1 MTNPIDIAVSKARGI
16 ERSMEARR
24 DGLVGVFQT
33 IARQHGETAALMDR
47 VKDDVRKREALW
59 PRIKIALLSHEKSE
73 LKVVLPVL
81 DRYGEL
87 EHFVAEHA
95 DEAQQLE
102 DMITRLDAMP
112 AQDAEWMS
120 LFDAL
125 AEMVLGHANQE
136 ESEMFPAAINVIG
149 PDRARDLDDRFRATF
164 KEFKAAFEK
173 VTH

>member
-1 MTNPIDIAVSKARGI
+1 MANPIDIAVSKAKGM

-33 IARQHGETAALMDR
+33 IARQHGEVASLMDR
-47 VKDDVRKREALW
+47 VKNDARKREALW
-59 PRIKIALLSHEKSE
+59 PRIKISLLSHEKSE
-73 LKVVLPVL
+73 LKVVYPVL

-95 DEAQQLE
+95 EEAQQLE

-112 AQDAEWMS
+112 AQGEDWMT
-120 LFDAL
+120 LFEAL
-125 AEMVLGHANQE
+125 AEAVLSHANEE
-136 ESEMFPAAINVIG
+136 ESEIFPAAINVIG
-149 PDRARDLDDRFRATF
+149 QDRAKALDDKFRATF
-164 KEFKAAFEK
+164 KDFKAAFEK